1 MITVHHLQNSRSL
14 RIVWLMEELGVP
26 YEVKTYDR
34 DPVSNLAP
42 DAYRALHPLG
52 KAPVVTVDDQTLVE
66 TGAIIEYFLDRYPQA
81 NLRPAGGSEDLTRF
95 QLWMHASEGSLMPLL
110 VMSLFFSRME
120 TQSPFFIRPMI
131 KMVTGRVRDF
141 YLTPSTNTQLAFIE
155 SELGK
160 RAYFAGDEISGADI
174 IMSFPLE
181 AASVRLGLSEN
192 YPNISAWL
200 ERIHARPAYKMAV
213 EKAGAQDILT

>member
-120 TQSPFFIRPMI
+120 TQSPFFIRPII
-131 KMVTGRVRDF
+131 KAVTGRVREF
-141 YLTPSTNTQLAFIE
+141 YLTPTTNTQLAFIE
-155 SELGK
+155 SELAK
-160 RAYFAGDEISGADI
+160 RPYFAGEQLTGADI

-181 AASVRLGLSEN
+181 AASARLGLSEN
-192 YPNISAWL
+192 YPSIAVWL
-200 ERIHARPAYKMAV
+200 ERIHARPAYKAAV